1 MLYKLI
7 NGTPKPN
14 PTTATINGLTYG
26 NYAHRT
32 DYWASQGYKPLQGDP
47 RPAGNYR
54 PEYTETD
61 DAIVR
66 SWVEILPTE
75 AEIAKAARIEA
86 LRNEYRTA
94 TQSLLQLAG
103 EPTTREVTSWQYL
116 DEEDEE
122 PVEVTETVP
131 ITKLED
137 VEHQAVV
144 QLAMAENPAVTMLL
158 TQTIMYAL
166 FQLYRLDGNDAWS
179 RM

>member
-14 PTTATINGLTYG
+14 PTTATIDGLTYG

-32 DYWASQGYKPLQGDP
+32 DYWASQGYKPLTSDP

-66 SWVEILPTE
+66 SWVEILPSE
-75 AEIAKAARIEA
+75 EEIAKAARIEA
-86 LRNEYRTA
+86 LRQEYRTA

-103 EPTTREVTSWQYL
+103 EPTTREVATEVYL

-122 PVEVTETVP
+122 PTTILELVP

-166 FQLYRLDGNDAWS
+166 FQLYRLDGNDAWG
-179 RM
+179 RI